1 MAKRP
6 EDVRTGTVRIVW
18 PHLFAPYASENQDSE
33 PSYSVAIL
41 IDKEDKKTLNAIN
54 AAYKAAFEAGVKKHG
69 AKFQSKGK
77 TPLIRPDGGNKG
89 ILIDCDSDLR
99 PDSLDAEDVKG
110 CYLMNLKRKNKPGV
124 VAVQDGALVHLGEED
139 IQGGDYCQVT
149 LSMYPYNHPQ
159 GGMGISKELN
169 NVCKMSD
176 GEPLGTGSASAESD
190 FADMASASAFGSGDN
205 DEDPFA

>member
-77 TPLIRPDGGNKG
+77 TPLIRPD
-89 ILIDCDSDLR
+89 
-99 PDSLDAEDVKG
+99 SLDAEDVKG

-159 GGMGISKELN
+159 GGMGISKGLN

>member
-1 MAKRP
+1 MAALIRTIRIGKSGLGAIVQRGHP
-6 EDVRTGTVRIVW
+6 DRQGRQEDIERDQRGLQSGVRSRREEV
-18 PHLFAPYASENQDSE
+18 
-33 PSYSVAIL
+33 
-41 IDKEDKKTLNAIN
+41 
-54 AAYKAAFEAGVKKHG
+54 G

-89 ILIDCDSDLR
+89 ILIDCDTDMC
-99 PDSLDAEDVKG
+99 PDSLDADDVKG

-159 GGMGISKELN
+159 GGMGISKGLN